1 MLSDGDTY
9 KRLSRDPALALERRV
24 NSFLLTLKKSGVLPN
39 SLYYRIRSSAL
50 KTPQFY
56 GLPKIHKLGI
66 PLRPIVSFI
75 NFPTYELSKHLVTLL
90 SPLVGKT
97 SSHTAN
103 SFEFASFV
111 TKQKLPEG
119 TTLVSI
125 DVVSLFTKVPV
136 DRAAD
141 IAYDRLQDDQTL
153 EERTMLTP
161 NEIKI
166 LLLLCLNATY
176 LTYKKGYCQQTFET
190 AMGSPVSMVVAD
202 LVMEDVEE
210 RALTTY
216 HSPPLFWKR
225 YVDEEN
231 SHGQISFF

>member
-1 MLSDGDTY
+1 MVCIYFICGFISTADKGRSTVLLDKLDYEKKIESMLTAGDTY
-9 KRLSRDPALALERRV
+9 KRLSRDPAPALERRV

-39 SLYYRIRSSAL
+39 SLYYRIRSSAR

-75 NFPTYELSKHLVTLL
+75 NSPTYELSKHLVTLL

-119 TTLVSI
+119 TTWYHLMWYPCSQR
-125 DVVSLFTKVPV
+125 SQWTELRTLHMNACRMTKP
-136 DRAAD
+136 
-141 IAYDRLQDDQTL
+141 
-153 EERTMLTP
+153 
-161 NEIKI
+161 
-166 LLLLCLNATY
+166 
-176 LTYKKGYCQQTFET
+176 
-190 AMGSPVSMVVAD
+190 
-202 LVMEDVEE
+202 
-210 RALTTY
+210 
-216 HSPPLFWKR
+216 
-225 YVDEEN
+225 
-231 SHGQISFF
+231 